1 MRDAFAMTGFLFLC
15 GLLGWAAVGICQWG
29 YSVYVNLK
37 YAKDALDRVDKKL
50 DRIIEMLQA
59 MQGKPEGDDADAE

>member
-1 MRDAFAMTGFLFLC
+1 MTDALAVIGFIFVC
-15 GLLGWAAVGICQWG
+15 GLFGWAVGGICKWG
-29 YSVYVNLK
+29 YDVHVGLK

-59 MQGKPEGDDADAE
+59 MQERREDDDADTE